1 MPRSTWKFAL
11 AATAAIVAT
20 EAGAAF
26 ARTTPNVT
34 DRLVLPVTNGASQM
48 QRAQGSTG
56 TSEAR
61 VANGAAPYS
70 VGRMSPLAPRM
81 GAPPG
86 VAGADAPSGGASS
99 HALARRVAPQPSAGT
114 TGTFIHRSTPSL
126 DHEMAVPVPLA
137 AGAVQIDSTYWD
149 HQDMGSLGNRI
160 VVRPNGE
167 VHVTWQDDHCDVAP
181 GGCPPNLAAPD
192 PFPRR
197 AMGYAWRDQTGWHS
211 GGRVED
217 PDIRGCCVTEYSGG
231 YGTIALTANGRAAIA
246 QHMNE
251 DGCDLRGD
259 LYIRD
264 VAGPSAST
272 AYLTPW
278 TDYLF
283 PQVAALPNGAFVML
297 GEIPLSPPSHFYE
310 EVASFQASYLPAEGP
325 RFVCYT
331 GWQFSAWRA
340 IAPSGYFPPNGYS
353 GFPSLAAA
361 SDGRA
366 GIAVTDFVDDVFLIE
381 SSNGTFLPG
390 TITIRNLTNFNDA
403 LVTKADSTSTEYR
416 PYINCHLAYQD
427 TIPHVV
433 WSELQARR
441 IGPGIEVFDWRS
453 QIRHWSSTTGL
464 STVAR
469 SAPGEADAFDNLD
482 IGLNGPIAGF
492 NTISMDWPQ
501 VGFSPDGFET
511 YVVWHRFTN
520 AEIDPTADAGLPG
533 IITGVGFGD
542 IMGSTRRQG
551 TGWSTGQNLTQTP
564 QTDERFVS
572 LAALNPGGRVH
583 LVYQS
588 SATNQA
594 GVVAIGDRGGENCG
608 PTGCIP
614 GENFVRRIAFLSR
627 RLDASVVS
635 VGESPE
641 ASVATLRS
649 FPNPARGVVRF
660 AAERAIDGEFIE
672 VFSVDG
678 RRVAR
683 IPVAGGAAA
692 WDGRNTAGRR
702 VASGIYFARFAGEPA
717 DRGTRFMMLQ

>member
-1 MPRSTWKFAL
+1 MHRSTWKYTFAVLL
-11 AATAAIVAT
+11 AAITAT
-20 EAGAAF
+20 EAGSAF

-56 TSEAR
+56 TSGAR
-61 VANGAAPYS
+61 AADGAAPYS
-70 VGRMSPLAPRM
+70 VGRRSHELARS

-86 VAGADAPSGGASS
+86 GLSDASAQE
-99 HALARRVAPQPSAGT
+99 RVAPHLPAGPSGT
-114 TGTFIHRSTPSL
+114 LIHRPTPSL

-160 VVRPNGE
+160 VVRPNGQ
-167 VHVTWQDDHCDVAP
+167 VHVTWQDDNCEVAP
-181 GGCPPNLAAPD
+181 GGCPPNLSAPD

-197 AMGYAWRDQTGWHS
+197 SMSYAWRDQTGWHS
-211 GGRVED
+211 AGRIDD

-231 YGTIALTANGRAAIA
+231 YGTIAVTNDGRAAIA

-251 DGCDLRGD
+251 DGCDLRGA
-259 LYIRD
+259 LYTRD
-264 VAGPSAST
+264 TAGASAAT

-283 PQVAALPNGAFVML
+283 PQAAALPNGAFVML
-297 GEIPLSPPSHFYE
+297 AEIPLSPPSHFYE
-310 EVASFQASYLPAEGP
+310 EVASFQVSYLPAEGP

-331 GWQFSAWRA
+331 GWQFGAWQA
-340 IAPSGYFPPNGYS
+340 ITPPGYFPPDGYS

-390 TITIRNLTNFNDA
+390 TITVRNLTNYSDA
-403 LVTKADSTSTEYR
+403 AVTKADSTSTEYR
-416 PYINCHLAYQD
+416 PYIHCHLAYQD
-427 TIPHVV
+427 TTPHVV

-441 IGPGIEVFDWRS
+441 IGAVNEVFDWRS

-464 STVAR
+464 TTVAR
-469 SAPGEADAFDNLD
+469 SAPGEADAYDNLD

-511 YVVWHRFTN
+511 YVVWQRYVN
-520 AEIDPTADAGLPG
+520 AEIDPTADGGLPG

-542 IMGSTRRQG
+542 IMGSVRRQG
-551 TGWSTGQNLTQTP
+551 TGWSAGQNLTQTP
-564 QTDERFVS
+564 QTDERFHS
-572 LAALNPGGRVH
+572 IAAYNPGGRPH
-583 LVYQS
+583 ILYQS

-594 GVVAIGDRGGENCG
+594 GVAAIGDRGGEDCG
-608 PTGCIP
+608 PTGCLP
-614 GENFVRRIAFLSR
+614 GENFVRRIAFFAP
-627 RLDASVVS
+627 RLTASVVS
-635 VGESPE
+635 VDAAPE
-641 ASVATLRS
+641 APPATLRP

-660 AAERAIDGEFIE
+660 AAEHAADGEFIE

-692 WDGRNTAGRR
+692 WDGRSAAGPR
-702 VASGIYFARFAGEPA
+702 VASGIYFARFAGASA
-717 DRGTRFMMLQ
+717 DRGTRFMLLK